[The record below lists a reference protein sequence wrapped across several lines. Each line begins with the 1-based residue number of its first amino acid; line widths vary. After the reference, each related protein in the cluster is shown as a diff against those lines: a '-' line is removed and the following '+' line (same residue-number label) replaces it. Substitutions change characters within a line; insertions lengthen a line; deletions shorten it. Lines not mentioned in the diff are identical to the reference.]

1 MSDKCPQNFVQVVG
15 QMSVSD
21 KCPCRTNVRLPVTDC
36 QLKEVVRMVKEPW
49 DPDTR
54 SINVATDSTAGSG
67 EQVYV
72 QFYDNDGNWAGS
84 VRIYFDTQI
93 QYTLAGCTSY
103 NLFPVT
109 LPPAPQKT
117 WTITYNTAEL
127 RVVLHCNGVQV
138 LNVLISDSVC
148 TGNSDWRD
156 LWEKE
161 PTQIQFYS
169 GDTASDN
176 YCFSG
181 NAGKYNEEFWE
192 WNTLTGKI

>member
-1 MSDKCPQNFVQVVG
+1 MYLCY
-15 QMSVSD
+15 
-21 KCPCRTNVRLPVTDC
+21 VTDC
-36 QLKEVVRMVKEPW
+36 TLKDVVREEMIPW
-49 DPDTR
+49 NPDTQ
-54 SINVATDSTAGSG
+54 SIKVVTNSTAGSE

-72 QFYDNDGNWAGS
+72 YFYDYDGNYAGT
-84 VRIYFDTQI
+84 VYIYFDTQI

-103 NLFPVT
+103 NIFPVT
-109 LPPAPQKT
+109 LPAAPQKT

-156 LWEKE
+156 WWEKE
-161 PTQIQFYS
+161 PKQIQFYS

-181 NAGKYNEEFWE
+181 NAGKKNEEFWE
-192 WNTLTGKI
+192 WNTSTGKI